1 MAPQIR
7 ILIGLA
13 LVLVLGGC
21 ATVEPDTEQVPPEQV
36 EDDRP
41 MVVWNRL
48 MSETLPVVREAVAEE
63 GEQFR
68 PRGFVL
74 SRTGG
79 IRPVH
84 MSLQAGTDDEERVGL
99 IFRSI
104 EAMTVG
110 DEIVAFVVYAAGR
123 GHLMGTEDEDEMLV
137 VHLEH
142 YSGRALLRRLS
153 YTSDEDEV
161 SISREDVD
169 ATAPMVFE

>member
-1 MAPQIR
+1 MAP
-7 ILIGLA
+7 LIPIMAGLVMA
-13 LVLVLGGC
+13 LALGGC
-21 ATVEPDTEQVPPEQV
+21 ATVEPGSEQTPPEQV

-79 IRPVH
+79 IRGVH
-84 MSLQAGTDDEERVGL
+84 MSLQAGTDDEQRVGL

-104 EAMTVG
+104 EAMSVA
-110 DEIVAFVVYAAGR
+110 DDIVAFVVYAAGR
-123 GHLMGTEDEDEMLV
+123 GHLMDTEDEDEMLV

-142 YSGRALLRRLS
+142 HSGRALLRRLS
-153 YTSDEDEV
+153 YSSEEDGV

-169 ATAPMVFE
+169 ATAPMVFD